1 MGKKVGRVSEKNMV
15 MQIIEHLV
23 NQQDQIDEI
32 VVAHATREGDCFLS
46 LSCSVDLLRNMMSFI
61 LQDKTRDIKI
71 PDSLNRLDS

>member
-32 VVAHATREGDCFLS
+32 VVAHATREGECFLS
-46 LSCSVDLLRNMMSFI
+46 LSCSSLLI
-61 LQDKTRDIKI
+61 LPI
-71 PDSLNRLDS
+71 